1 MGKVHFDWK
10 NKDKGFME
18 DKEFEMDMEEWVKLI
33 GRNGEVQVG
42 TFVGKG
48 VFVGHMWEWS
58 IVKRVTG

>member
-1 MGKVHFDWK
+1 
-10 NKDKGFME
+10 ME